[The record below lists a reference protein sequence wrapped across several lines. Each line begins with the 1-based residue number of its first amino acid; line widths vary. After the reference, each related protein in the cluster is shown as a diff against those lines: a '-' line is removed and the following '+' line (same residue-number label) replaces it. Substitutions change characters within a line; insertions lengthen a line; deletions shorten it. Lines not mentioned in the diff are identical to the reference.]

1 MRGTDERFFQKQTV
15 RPMIKKLLLPVVLAL
30 YAIVSYAQTDTSRY
44 RIYFNSGRYQL
55 TATHQNELGMFF
67 DTLLPFPP
75 AAVLI
80 TGSADEDGG
89 TSFNYQLGLKRAQ
102 TLQSFIERSGISPA
116 IIQTISLGEGSPA
129 AGYDKRLNRYAEV
142 TFIIPRPADTIAKA
156 EQPEE
161 SGNLDDLYAQLRPRP
176 QEFCIDIT
184 RDTFLTGNKGTII
197 NYKANTIKAT
207 DINCRCFKLLLN
219 EYFDNSD
226 LVLNNLTTTSDG
238 QLLESGG
245 MVRLQGFCDDKPYEL
260 KAGQYLTVMVP
271 ADTILPGMK
280 LLSANRDSDA
290 DYLNWT
296 LDPDYPE
303 LDDFDYDRMMWQ
315 CGYRGNPVEMSK
327 CPFFFCRIGDFFRGI
342 FSERKYKSKDVK
354 NNEASSKEALFIN
367 KYALK
372 GEDLA
377 VALRKSRDKAGKDAL
392 KYYVYK
398 NANWDYRNIDRYK
411 PGSKFIDFIVNN
423 KPSAESDVKL
433 MYRSTR
439 TAVPCF
445 ERANSYVFKSIS
457 EDAAVWAIG
466 IRYTS
471 KQQIFLA
478 IKEVNTSDKRTT
490 LDFGEVSVEELKRR
504 LKVLDKR

>member
-1 MRGTDERFFQKQTV
+1 M
-15 RPMIKKLLLPVVLAL
+15 MKKLLLPALLAL
-30 YAIVSYAQTDTSRY
+30 YAITSYAQTDTSRLK
-44 RIYFNSGRYQL
+44 IYFNSGRYQL
-55 TATHQNELGMFF
+55 TATHKNELGIFF

-80 TGSADEDGG
+80 TGSADEDGS

-102 TLQSFIERSGISPA
+102 SLQSFIEKSGISPS

-129 AGYDKRLNRYAEV
+129 VNYDKRLNRYAEI
-142 TFIIPRPADTIAKA
+142 TFIIPRPDDTIVKV
-156 EQPEE
+156 ETPEE
-161 SGNLDDLYAQLRPRP
+161 SGNLADLYAQLRLRP

-184 RDTFLTGNKGTII
+184 RDTFLAGNKGTIVQ
-197 NYKANTIKAT
+197 YKANTIKAT

-226 LVLNNLTTTSDG
+226 LILNNLTTTSDG

-245 MVRLQGFCDDKPYEL
+245 MVRLQGFCDDKPYDL

-280 LLSANRDSDA
+280 LLSANRASDS

-303 LDDFDYDRMMWQ
+303 SDDFDYNRMMFQ
-315 CGYRGNPVEMSK
+315 CAFRGGPGEITK

-342 FSERKYKSKDVK
+342 FGQRKYKDKDAR
-354 NNEASSKEALFIN
+354 NNEAASKEALLMTR
-367 KYALK
+367 YELK
-372 GEDLA
+372 GEDLS
-377 VALRKSRDKAGKDAL
+377 VALKKSHDKAGKDAI

-433 MYRSTR
+433 MYKSTR

-445 ERANSYVFKSIS
+445 ERANSYIFKSIN
-457 EDAAVWAIG
+457 EGVDVWAVG

-490 LDFGEVSVEELKRR
+490 LDFEEVSIEELKSK

>member
-1 MRGTDERFFQKQTV
+1 MQLLKLYAAR
-15 RPMIKKLLLPVVLAL
+15 MIKKLLLPALLAL
-30 YAIVSYAQTDTSRY
+30 HAIASHGQTDTSRY
-44 RIYFNSGRYQL
+44 KIYFNSGRYQL
-55 TATHQNELGMFF
+55 TSAHQNELSMFF
-67 DTLLPFPP
+67 DTLLPLPP

-80 TGSADEDGG
+80 AGSTDEDGSA
-89 TSFNYQLGLKRAQ
+89 SFNYQLGLKRAQ
-102 TLQSFIERSGISPA
+102 SLQNFIQKSGISPA

-129 AGYDKRLNRYAEV
+129 VNYDKRLNRYAEV
-142 TFIIPRPADTIAKA
+142 TFIIPRPADTTAKA

-161 SGNLDDLYAQLRPRP
+161 SGNLADLYAQLRPRP

-184 RDTFLTGNKGTII
+184 RDTFLVGNKGTVVH
-197 NYKANTIKAT
+197 YKANTIKAT
-207 DINCRCFKLLLN
+207 DIDCRCFKLLLN

-226 LVLNNLTTTSDG
+226 LILNNLTTTSDG

-245 MVRLQGFCDDKPYEL
+245 MVRLQGFCDDKPYDL
-260 KAGQYLTVMVP
+260 KTGQYLTVMVP

-280 LLSANRDSDA
+280 LLSANRESDSE
-290 DYLNWT
+290 YLNWT

-303 LDDFDYDRMMWQ
+303 LDEFDYNRMMLY
-315 CGYRGNPVEMSK
+315 CGFRGNPVEMAK

-342 FSERKYKSKDVK
+342 FGERKYKNKDVR
-354 NNEASSKEALFIN
+354 NNEAANKEATLIK
-367 KYALK
+367 KYELK

-377 VALRKSRDKAGKDAL
+377 VALQKSRDKAGKDAI

-423 KPSAESDVKL
+423 KPGAESDVKL
-433 MYRSTR
+433 MYKSTR

-445 ERANSYVFKSIS
+445 EKASSYVFKSIS
-457 EDAAVWAIG
+457 EGVDVWAVG
-466 IRYTS
+466 IRYTN

-478 IKEVNTSDKRTT
+478 IKEVNTADKRTT
-490 LDFGEVSVEELKRR
+490 LDFEEVSVEELKKR
-504 LKVLDKR
+504 LEVLDKR